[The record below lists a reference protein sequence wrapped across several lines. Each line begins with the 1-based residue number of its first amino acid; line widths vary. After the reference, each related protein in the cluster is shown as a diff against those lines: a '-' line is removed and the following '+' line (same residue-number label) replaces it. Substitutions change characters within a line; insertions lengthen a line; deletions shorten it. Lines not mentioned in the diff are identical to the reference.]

1 MTNNTTESSGFAI
14 EMANNNQASMTAT
27 CSAVPEHSGKH
38 WVNQEIEWMP
48 TDTKEN
54 YEKLIQ
60 DPGHRAYF
68 AEQGWDQPRAITY
81 RLNSHGFRADE
92 FDGGPYLL
100 ALGCSFTVG
109 IGLPDHS
116 TWARQT
122 ATALG
127 LKCANLGWGGYS
139 SDSCY
144 RLAEYWIPELRP
156 KYVCMLVPPSHR
168 IEVLLDANDSL
179 VMPNQT
185 LFEIFMPQSKSRLFN
200 PNDTYLKHWFLNDEN
215 AQVNQ
220 RRNVRA
226 IRQLCAEFDIPCT
239 IHDAQ
244 GHMWWSREEIGY
256 ARDFMH
262 GGPKVHK
269 ILAEKFINAYPN

>member
-1 MTNNTTESSGFAI
+1 M
-14 EMANNNQASMTAT
+14 
-27 CSAVPEHSGKH
+27 
-38 WVNQEIEWMP
+38 
-48 TDTKEN
+48 
-54 YEKLIQ
+54 
-60 DPGHRAYF
+60 
-68 AEQGWDQPRAITY
+68 
-81 RLNSHGFRADE
+81 
-92 FDGGPYLL
+92 L

-168 IEVLLDANDSL
+168 VEVLLDANDPL

-215 AQVNQ
+215 AQVNR

-262 GGPKVHK
+262 GGPRVHK
-269 ILAEKFINAYPN
+269 ILAEKFINAYSK